1 LRGRF
6 GGLAAAAKGEL
17 VLLAVAAA
25 GRRFDYGS
33 RGCRRL
39 WAAGRGCCRRL
50 FGRLEPQ

>member
-6 GGLAAAAKGEL
+6 GGRAAAAKGEL

-25 GRRFDYGS
+25 GRRFD
-33 RGCRRL
+33 RGPRG
-39 WAAGRGCCRRL
+39 GRGLWSAGWGRCRRL